1 MVHSMSKNSSE
12 DRKTLIAESI
22 LLEDRE
28 KLVKTYYHFFYR
40 FLESEEE
47 FKKTHSKESQ
57 NKAMYYRIIVKKL
70 IEIENLLITENFK
83 NDWGRTWLLC
93 KLHHDK

>member
-47 FKKTHSKESQ
+47 FKKTPSKEIL
-57 NKAMYYRIIVKKL
+57 KKVTLYRMVVKKL
-70 IEIENLLITENFK
+70 LEVEAMLIEENFK
-83 NDWGRTWLLC
+83 ND
-93 KLHHDK
+93 

>member
-1 MVHSMSKNSSE
+1 MSKILFDDAKVSVE
-12 DRKTLIAESI
+12 DSIFAEDVDKLYKTF
-22 LLEDRE
+22 D
-28 KLVKTYYHFFYR
+28 YFFSR

-57 NKAMYYRIIVKKL
+57 NKVMYYRIIVKKL

>member
-1 MVHSMSKNSSE
+1 MVQSVSKIFVE
-12 DRKTLIAESI
+12 DAKVSVEDSIFAEDVDKLYKTF
-22 LLEDRE
+22 D
-28 KLVKTYYHFFYR
+28 YFFSR

-57 NKAMYYRIIVKKL
+57 NKVMYYRIIVKKL

-83 NDWGRTWLLC
+83 ND
-93 KLHHDK
+93 

>member
-1 MVHSMSKNSSE
+1 MVHSMSKNSFE
-12 DRKTLIAESI
+12 DKKAVIEYSI
-22 LLEDRE
+22 FCEDTE
-28 KLVKTYYHFFYR
+28 KLYKTYDHFLTR

-57 NKAMYYRIIVKKL
+57 NKAMYYRMVVKKL

-83 NDWGRTWLLC
+83 ND
-93 KLHHDK
+93 